1 MDCSTPGFPV
11 HHQLP
16 EIAQAHVHRVGD
28 NIQPSYPLSSP
39 SPPAFNLSWHQ
50 GLFKGVSS
58 SHQVVKGLELQE
70 GCHYHYHRLASGQTT
85 GREHSPAN
93 QQKIGLKI
101 CWAWSCPS
109 EQDPDSPTASPFHQ
123 RASTSLLSI
132 RGQTQWKPRS
142 QKTNQTWISASSNS
156 MKLWAIPCR
165 ATQDRWVMVESSDK
179 MWFDKTGEWN
189 GKPLQYSSLENPM
202 NSTKRQKDI
211 TLKDKLPG
219 W

>member
-1 MDCSTPGFPV
+1 MNSKQFMSLGRGLGREIRKSSVQILTWYHIQLSLVPQLCLTLCNPMDCSTPGFPAQ
-11 HHQLP
+11 HQLP
-16 EIAQAHVHRVGD
+16 EIAQAHVHRVSD

-50 GLFKGVSS
+50 GLFKRVSS

-109 EQDPDSPTASPFHQ
+109 E
-123 RASTSLLSI
+123 
-132 RGQTQWKPRS
+132 
-142 QKTNQTWISASSNS
+142 
-156 MKLWAIPCR
+156 
-165 ATQDRWVMVESSDK
+165 
-179 MWFDKTGEWN
+179 
-189 GKPLQYSSLENPM
+189 
-202 NSTKRQKDI
+202 
-211 TLKDKLPG
+211 
-219 W
+219 